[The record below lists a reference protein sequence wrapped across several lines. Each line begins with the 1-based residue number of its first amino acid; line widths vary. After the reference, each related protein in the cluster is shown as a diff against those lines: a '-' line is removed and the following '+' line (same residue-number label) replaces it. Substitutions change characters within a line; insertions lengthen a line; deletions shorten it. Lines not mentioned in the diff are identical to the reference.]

1 MAHPCTGCHSDS
13 GVCASKVPVCTVH
26 LDTVQDCKCGP
37 GFKGEGLAC
46 TGGLAL
52 AHGLHYSCTTAV
64 LYTTQT
70 LMNVSWETT
79 IALSSARI
87 RMEGSPVPA
96 AVDFSSQSMELVVM
110 VRTKHFSL
118 LWA

>member
-1 MAHPCTGCHSDS
+1 MAHPSTGCHSDS

-52 AHGLHYSCTTAV
+52 AHRLHCYYCSVVYYTDIDECVLGDHNCSQLCQNTDGGFTCSCSSGFQ
-64 LYTTQT
+64 LSDDG
-70 LMNVSWETT
+70 VSCD
-79 IALSSARI
+79 
-87 RMEGSPVPA
+87 G
-96 AVDFSSQSMELVVM
+96 VDLPF
-110 VRTKHFSL
+110 K
-118 LWA
+118 